1 MIHLVYLSCLILS
14 QTSPVRIAIMDR
26 LQSQT
31 LASEKY
37 EKDYFLGIELG
48 KRQMA
53 EQGIPLEWKY
63 FELGQ
68 EPVSILERVSEVEA
82 WNPDVIIGPRSSN
95 RFLLLK
101 NSFPK
106 RLVISPLATAEAVGA
121 LPDNLYSISY
131 PNRFATEALVNFSI
145 QRLKPRGIH
154 AIIESEC
161 KNCRDFADVFLS
173 KFKKR
178 RPSMHISEATFATA
192 TVESVD
198 VEKLL
203 VGYRKGDLILLPNTS
218 YSSGILASKLS
229 DRLQDE
235 NLIFLGN
242 DDWGPWSAS
251 NFGRIQSKQD
261 VSGYLVNPW
270 AFESARV
277 LGDVFKK
284 EYAKFMT
291 TTSEPE
297 RISLIAFAA
306 MKLIQTVSSEKNLLG
321 LPSDK
326 RAAGFLKAF
335 LEMKA
340 KNPFVFRSERFAIL
354 KYTKKGSEFI
364 ESVRVPRESIP

>member
-1 MIHLVYLSCLILS
+1 MINLVYLSCLILS

-48 KRQMA
+48 KRRMA

-68 EPVSILERVSEVEA
+68 EPVSTLERVTEVEA

-101 NSFPK
+101 ESFPK
-106 RLVISPLATAEAVGA
+106 RLVISPLATAEAVSG

-131 PNRFATEALVNFSI
+131 PNRYATEALVNFSLHK
-145 QRLKPRGIH
+145 LKPKGIH
-154 AIIESEC
+154 AIVESEC
-161 KNCRDFADVFLS
+161 KNCRDFADVFLA
-173 KFKKR
+173 KVKER
-178 RPSMHISEATFATA
+178 RPSMHISQATFATA

-198 VEKLL
+198 VYKLL

-229 DRLQDE
+229 DRIQDE

-251 NFGRIQSKQD
+251 NFGRIHSKRD
-261 VSGYLVNPW
+261 VSGYLVYPW
-270 AFESARV
+270 AFESAGV

-284 EYAKFMT
+284 EYGKLT
-291 TTSEPE
+291 TMSSEPE
-297 RISLIAFAA
+297 RISLIAFAT
-306 MKLIQTVSSEKNLLG
+306 MELIRTLSSEKNLLS

-326 RAAGFLKAF
+326 RASGYLKVF

-340 KNPFVFRSERFAIL
+340 KNPHAFRSERFAIL
-354 KYTKKGSEFI
+354 KYTKKGSEFV
-364 ESVRVPRESIP
+364 ESVLVPRESIP